1 MDSIHHVVTITK
13 RLGTPAS
20 IAFSNVNNINFCVV
34 SSFSSAVAD
43 RRVVFDVVVV
53 VESVENVVLKLLLQ
67 E

>member
-1 MDSIHHVVTITK
+1 MKK

-34 SSFSSAVAD
+34 SSFSSAVAH
-43 RRVVFDVVVV
+43 RRVVVDVVV
-53 VESVENVVLKLLLQ
+53 VESDATVVLKLLVQ